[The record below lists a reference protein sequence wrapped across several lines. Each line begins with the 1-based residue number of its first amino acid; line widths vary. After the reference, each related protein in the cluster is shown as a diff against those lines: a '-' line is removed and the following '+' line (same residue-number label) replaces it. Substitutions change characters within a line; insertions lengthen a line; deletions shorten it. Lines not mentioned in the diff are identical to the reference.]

1 MCDVVIQ
8 HVSCYLLSTGT
19 YGTHCRN
26 MTVSATSCV
35 VSTKYSILF
44 LSGCVLYARVI
55 SSFRACV
62 LVCPADLPPAR
73 AYGRATRWLGSCRKS
88 VRSMSYTASPYMRT
102 RVGCGHVGTGAVD
115 VPSMSY
121 ETAVQKYVCLYES
134 YEYRNCSR

>member
-88 VRSMSYTASPYMRT
+88 VRSMFDTAIHSPYMRP
-102 RVGCGHVGTGAVD
+102 RVGSGHAGTGIVD
-115 VPSMSY
+115 VPSMS
-121 ETAVQKYVCLYES
+121 
-134 YEYRNCSR
+134 